1 MKYYAIKVISD
12 DGKILEQYLYN
23 VPSTHLKHDKFCESE
38 LDGFRRAVVKK
49 VEENLNN
56 KDSKLYGMP
65 IESFHI
71 EGIFVDFK
79 EVNKVYGSDIKFHLV
94 EPPKGHVMK
103 FDGNGP
109 NPFPTGTVSSPST
122 KKATS
127 EKRCKTTDKS

>member
-1 MKYYAIKVISD
+1 MKYYAIKVISN

-23 VPSTHLKHDKFCESE
+23 VPSTHLKYDKFCESE
-38 LDGFRRAVVKK
+38 LDGFRKAVVKK

-56 KDSKLYGMP
+56 KNSKLYGIS

-71 EGIFVDFK
+71 EGMFVDFK
-79 EVNKVYGSDIKFHLV
+79 EVNKAYGSDIKFHLV
-94 EPPKGHVMK
+94 EPPKGHIMK

-127 EKRCKTTDKS
+127 EKKRKTTAES